1 MCDDL
6 RDTVLPELGV
16 RLEDKDGA
24 PTTWKLV
31 NKRTWRVGPG
41 VQPPQTLTHHM
52 SPDAQRISRVSVKRR
67 RLLLPPRLPLR
78 WVGSAY
84 PPRVHMVV
92 TVACG
97 VDCPAAGCG
106 KEEAG

>member
-31 NKRTWRVGPG
+31 NKRTLRVGPG
-41 VQPPQTLTHHM
+41 LQPPQTLTHL

-67 RLLLPPRLPLR
+67 RLLLPLRLPLR
-78 WVGSAY
+78 
-84 PPRVHMVV
+84 
-92 TVACG
+92 
-97 VDCPAAGCG
+97 
-106 KEEAG
+106 